1 MAKKMTSI
9 GIGNKIDI
17 DKVME
22 IKTRVD
28 SNSQLIDE
36 VVNQLVADYCKIL
49 DEYIKDVDAVLVS
62 TEKPPT
68 DEQLENFCLNIP
80 VLLYFT
86 GEAQETL
93 GIREDVAKAIRQEV
107 YNEVHQFAQ
116 GTVADKAATAEV
128 ASNSEFI
135 VWTAYQRA
143 YKKVKLRAEAANELL
158 QSVKKVISRRISE
171 KELSKID
178 SGRFQQ

>member
-1 MAKKMTSI
+1 MPKKMHST
-9 GIGNKIDI
+9 GIGNNIDI
-17 DKVME
+17 QKVNE
-22 IKTRVD
+22 LKNRVD
-28 SNSQLIDE
+28 GNSKLIDE

-49 DEYIKDVDAVLVS
+49 DDYVKDVDEVLMS
-62 TEKPPT
+62 SEKPPT
-68 DEQLENFCLNIP
+68 DESLENFCLNIP
-80 VLLYFT
+80 VILYFT

-107 YNEVHQFAQ
+107 YNAVHQSAE
-116 GTVADKAATAEV
+116 GTVADKAAKAEI

-158 QSVKKVISRRISE
+158 QSVKKVMSRRISE